1 MNTALHEKDA
11 VISQLQRELAGW
23 PSQHLNAPRGALAL
37 PSMFLSTSFDGK
49 STGLE
54 EDVHANQKGRDVD
67 PRRSTTPTTSQI
79 SVKFGQEQIPMK
91 SGSGG
96 RWQEAKTFE
105 DKEFEERSW
114 FGLHHRLES
123 RELYESTWP
132 GDEGRDWQ
140 TQRNTRRDPV
150 LQHSVHSNVSE
161 LDRAG
166 INPLST
172 PPQRIYHQHFLD
184 GEADRGTISL
194 SRRLRSL
201 AQSAAELSAENDK
214 WEDERGAHTKA
225 LESEKMTVSKCLID
239 SPRGIRSYKSEVYI
253 CIPACMKS

>member
-23 PSQHLNAPRGALAL
+23 PSKHLNASRSSLAL
-37 PSMFLSTSFDGK
+37 PSMFLSAVFDGK
-49 STGLE
+49 SAGLE
-54 EDVHANQKGRDVD
+54 EDVHSNQTGHDVD
-67 PRRSTTPTTSQI
+67 PRRATTPTTSQI
-79 SVKFGQEQIPMK
+79 SVNFGQEQVPMK
-91 SGSGG
+91 SGSGQRG
-96 RWQEAKTFE
+96 QEAKTFK

-140 TQRNTRRDPV
+140 TQRNTRRDPL

-166 INPLST
+166 MNPLST

-184 GEADRGTISL
+184 GGADRGTVSL

-201 AQSAAELSAENDK
+201 AQSAAELSAGQVLGHDK
-214 WEDERGAHTKA
+214 WEDESGAHTKA
-225 LESEKMTVSKCLID
+225 LGSEKMTVSKYLVD
-239 SPRGIRSYKSEVYI
+239 SPRGIRS
-253 CIPACMKS
+253 